1 MPFLKTK
8 KKKKSDRIL
17 QKIVFKLMEVKTT
30 NKITREIPISRITT
44 LFLNS
49 SVIEQLEKLCE
60 NRESSLGQ
68 SDP

>member
-1 MPFLKTK
+1 
-8 KKKKSDRIL
+8 
-17 QKIVFKLMEVKTT
+17 MEVKTT